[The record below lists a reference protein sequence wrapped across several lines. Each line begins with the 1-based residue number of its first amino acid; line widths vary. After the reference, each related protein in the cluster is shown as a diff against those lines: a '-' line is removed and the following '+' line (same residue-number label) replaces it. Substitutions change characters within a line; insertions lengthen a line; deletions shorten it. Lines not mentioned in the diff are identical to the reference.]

1 MKLREGYSAAFCT
14 VKHIRTRIVLLAQPK
29 STRLALNATQLT
41 RGWLLFCLRSVSVS
55 FDVAVVFISLN
66 IADIADIAV
75 CNDPFCTA
83 INHQKSIIIVINQC
97 IGSGGRDR
105 TYDQLINSQSI

>member
-14 VKHIRTRIVLLAQPK
+14 VKHIRARIVLLAQPK
-29 STRLALNATQLT
+29 STRLVVDATQLI

-66 IADIADIAV
+66 IADIAV

-83 INHQKSIIIVINQC
+83 INHQN
-97 IGSGGRDR
+97 
-105 TYDQLINSQSI
+105 